1 MAFKW
6 ITIRGNAP
14 MEEPTTQND
23 ANQGRSSYYLSIPLY
38 LILTLVTFGI
48 FNLYWNYRQM
58 QACNGLLKRVEFRF
72 GYWILFTLL
81 TCGIY
86 HIFYQ
91 YKMGAAIVA
100 LQRDYNKAVFDALPV
115 ISVIVT
121 VLGLSIVVDCI
132 HQYEINKLVS

>member
-1 MAFKW
+1 
-6 ITIRGNAP
+6 
-14 MEEPTTQND
+14 MEQTRQNGGD
-23 ANQGRSSYYLSIPLY
+23 QGRARYYLSIPLY
-38 LILTLVTFGI
+38 LILTLLTFGI
-48 FNLYWNYRQM
+48 FNLYWNYLQM
-58 QACNGLLKRVEFRF
+58 QACNGLLNRVEFRF

-91 YKMGAAIVA
+91 YKMGTAIVE
-100 LQRDYNKAVFDALPV
+100 LQRNYGAAVFDALPV

-132 HQYEINKLVS
+132 HQHEINKLVS

>member
-1 MAFKW
+1 
-6 ITIRGNAP
+6 
-14 MEEPTTQND
+14 MEETRQNGED
-23 ANQGRSSYYLSIPLY
+23 QGKSRYYLSIPLY

-48 FNLYWNYRQM
+48 FNLYWNYLQM
-58 QACNGLLKRVEFRF
+58 EACNGLLKRVEFRF

-100 LQRDYNKAVFDALPV
+100 LQRDYSRAVFDALPA

-132 HQYEINKLVS
+132 HQHEINKLVS

>member
-1 MAFKW
+1 
-6 ITIRGNAP
+6 
-14 MEEPTTQND
+14 MEATTPQSE
-23 ANQGRSSYYLSIPLY
+23 NQGKSRYYLSIPLY
-38 LILTLVTFGI
+38 LILTLLTCGI
-48 FNLYWNYRQM
+48 FNLYWNYLQM
-58 QACNGLLKRVEFRF
+58 EACNGLLKRVEFRF

-91 YKMGAAIVA
+91 YKMGAAVVEI
-100 LQRDYNKAVFDALPV
+100 QRIHDKAVFDALPV

-132 HQYEINKLVS
+132 HQHEINKLVS